1 MKKKEKIGLALLA
14 GAALA
19 AGIVYLFTSNRGK
32 GIRKNVLLKGR
43 KVVETLQELAKDLKC
58 KEEKAE
64 AVS

>member
-19 AGIVYLFTSNRGK
+19 AGIVYLFASNRGK

-43 KVVETLQELAKDLKC
+43 QVVETLQELAKDLKC
-58 KEEKAE
+58 KEEKEE